1 MDLMPQPDCP
11 VPALSEAALFCAVCG
26 RPVSGKDDATHDCSV
41 SLDMPAAAG
50 EKAKPFSP
58 GTVVAERY
66 RIVALLGT
74 GGMGEVYRADDLK
87 LEQSVALKF
96 LPESLQNDV
105 SALARIRHEVRLARQ
120 VTHPNVC
127 RVFDLG
133 EAGGQ
138 VFLSMEFVTGDDMAS
153 LLRRIGRLPVDKAL
167 EVAHQLCAGL
177 AAAHAAGVLHRDLK
191 PANVMLDLSGQVRI
205 TDFGLSAM
213 TGEGSDSMAGT
224 PAYMAPEQLTGKATS
239 ARSDLYSL
247 GLILYEIFTGRPAH
261 KGPPAAEWARSSL
274 LPAVTPP
281 SQFLRGLDPRIE
293 SVILHCLAA
302 DPAERPASA
311 DEIAGALP
319 SVGEMPARVHSRRLE
334 SDAPMQLTRAAWLA
348 LLAALASLAGMLL
361 IPSQSGGASV
371 ARSGSLP
378 TFGWFRCFGLTI
390 FLALASMAYVVRG
403 IASPA
408 QRPGSRRG

>member
-1 MDLMPQPDCP
+1 
-11 VPALSEAALFCAVCG
+11 
-26 RPVSGKDDATHDCSV
+26 
-41 SLDMPAAAG
+41 
-50 EKAKPFSP
+50 
-58 GTVVAERY
+58 
-66 RIVALLGT
+66 
-74 GGMGEVYRADDLK
+74 
-87 LEQSVALKF
+87 
-96 LPESLQNDV
+96 
-105 SALARIRHEVRLARQ
+105 
-120 VTHPNVC
+120 
-127 RVFDLG
+127 
-133 EAGGQ
+133 
-138 VFLSMEFVTGDDMAS
+138 MEFVTGDDMAS

-224 PAYMAPEQLTGKATS
+224 PAYMAPEQLTGKAAS

-319 SVGEMPARVHSRRLE
+319 SVGEMPARVHSRRFE